1 MFTEASAVMSSW
13 SIWVWPAEMN
23 TSHTAPSWI
32 WVFRVPEESKLNTT
46 VTPSFSA
53 MYMSPIS
60 VRVSSMEAA
69 ANTVSSMSSAAPS
82 PPQAHSA
89 SAIARAMTNVKSFF
103 IFFIV
108 FSPFLILS
116 LFFLKN
122 NDLCK
127 IRRLRRQGGYFYLL
141 CGGYPPPC
149 PGFSGG
155 YPSPRPGSIGGYAPP
170 NPAVHFWTPKSEPKN
185 AKTKVLDSFV
195 LTSLYQ
201 IWNIPATEFRFNI

>member
-1 MFTEASAVMSSW
+1 
-13 SIWVWPAEMN
+13 
-23 TSHTAPSWI
+23 
-32 WVFRVPEESKLNTT
+32 
-46 VTPSFSA
+46 

-69 ANTVSSMSSAAPS
+69 ANTVSSTPSAAPS

-122 NDLCK
+122 NGLCK
-127 IRRLRRQGGYFYLL
+127 IRRLRRQGGDFYLL
-141 CGGYPPPC
+141 CGGYSHPHPRRL
-149 PGFSGG
+149 GG
-155 YPSPRPGSIGGYAPP
+155 CAPP
-170 NPAVHFWTPKSEPKN
+170 NPAVQILWGLPAPTPRGSL
-185 AKTKVLDSFV
+185 LDA
-195 LTSLYQ
+195 Q
-201 IWNIPATEFRFNI
+201 K